1 MSRPWVCLL
10 YHDVLDRLPPLN
22 GGPEW
27 FAVSTRAFE
36 EQLDV
41 VRSAGYRGCSL
52 GEALRDRTGRKLVA
66 FSFDDGTAGHYW
78 RAYRALAARDMTGT
92 FFITTAWVGRPG
104 HVTWE
109 QLREMKAAGMSIQ
122 SHTHTHPILSELG
135 AKELKDELERS
146 KAELDAALGQ
156 DTDTIALPQG
166 DRPRSRLWHLFADA
180 GYRVVATSHWGVN
193 RVAAPRDDEPLRVHR
208 CTVKGAP
215 PLSYYRRVLA
225 GDRRVGLRRWLRERS
240 LGGIRAVL
248 GTSRYLTVRRHVL
261 DLIGGS
267 SASKLGRE

>member
-1 MSRPWVCLL
+1 MSRAWVCLL
-10 YHDVLDRLPPLN
+10 YHDVLDELPPLN

-27 FAVSTRAFE
+27 FAVSTRAFG

-41 VRSAGYRGCSL
+41 VRSAGYHGCSL
-52 GEALRDRTGRKLVA
+52 AEALSDRTGRKRVA

-78 RAYRALAARDMTGT
+78 RAFRALVARDMTAT
-92 FFITTAWVGRPG
+92 FFITTAWVGRAG

-109 QLREMKAAGMSIQ
+109 QLREMKVAGMSIQ

-135 AKELKDELERS
+135 ARELKDELERS
-146 KAELDAALGQ
+146 KGELDAALEQ

-166 DRPRSRLWHLFADA
+166 DRPRSRLRYLFAET
-180 GYRVVATSHWGVN
+180 GYRVIATSHWGVN
-193 RVAAPRDDEPLRVHR
+193 RATRLEDGEPLRIHR
-208 CTVKGAP
+208 CTVKGEP

-225 GDRRVGLRRWLRERS
+225 GDRRVGLRRWARERS
-240 LGGIRAVL
+240 LGGIRALL

-261 DLIGGS
+261 DVIGRS
-267 SASKLGRE
+267 SASKTGRE